1 MAAKV
6 GNTVNKKVL
15 VAQPPTENQSQKILS
30 RWKPKAGSWRIH
42 QKIGYGYFL
51 AIGIGFSGSLTG
63 LLIADYYQ
71 GQGVMQLDDAH
82 RQAQMLGNFKDAVL
96 GAQLHGSQIAAVLDD
111 SRRLQSEKA
120 QFHENIARVKELG
133 LQIERYIDGNPAW
146 LAEDPA
152 TIKALLQAFATS
164 LDSYARAIELSLQ
177 PINRLQLQPE
187 GVELAQQPILK
198 VVCGEEAKKLERLTA
213 QLTNILNIAQK
224 QEEQGGEMMEEAQGL
239 EKLIIVMSML
249 LSVAIAGMLALRTS
263 RAIANPVVT
272 VTQVA
277 EQVARESNFAL
288 RAPITSQ
295 DEIGS
300 LANSLNYLIERVAER
315 TRELQQAKE
324 DAEDASKAKSQFL
337 ANMSHELRTPLNA
350 IIGMS
355 QLLEEDARELG
366 LDEEDFVNDLES
378 INEAGKHLLTLIN
391 DILDLSKIEA
401 GKMEL
406 YPETFEITTLI
417 ERVVTTVKPLVE
429 KNNNILEVRC
439 DERLG
444 TMHADLTKVQQ
455 VLFNLLSNAAKFT
468 KEGRVTLAVT
478 RNDQVGTM
486 KGDKNSSFIIFK
498 VSDTGIGMSA
508 EQQERLFQPF
518 TQGDASTTRKYGGT
532 GLGLSLTRRFCQMM
546 GGDITLESKPGEG
559 STFTVSLPLKPQ
571 ELVNLA
577 NRPIEL
583 LRSSGHGQ

>member
-15 VAQPPTENQSQKILS
+15 VAQPPTENQSRKILS

-71 GQGVMQLDDAH
+71 GQGVVQLEDAH

-133 LQIERYIDGNPAW
+133 LQIERYIDRNPAW

-355 QLLEEDARELG
+355 QLLEEDARDLG
-366 LDEEDFVNDLES
+366 LDEEDFINDLES

-478 RNDQVGTM
+478 RNDQVATM
-486 KGDKNSSFIIFK
+486 NGDKNSSFIIFK
-498 VSDTGIGMSA
+498 VSDTGIGMTA

-546 GGDITLESKPGEG
+546 GGDITLESKPEEG

>member
-1 MAAKV
+1 MAGKV

-15 VAQPPTENQSQKILS
+15 VAQPPTENQSRKILS

-71 GQGVMQLDDAH
+71 GKGVVQLDDAH

-198 VVCGEEAKKLERLTA
+198 VVCGEEVKKLERLTA

-324 DAEDASKAKSQFL
+324 NAEDASKAKSQFL

-468 KEGRVTLAVT
+468 KEGQVTLAVT
-478 RNDQVGTM
+478 RNDQVATM
-486 KGDKNSSFIIFK
+486 NGDKNSSLIIFK
-498 VSDTGIGMSA
+498 VSDTGIGMTA

-559 STFTVSLPLKPQ
+559 STLTVSLPLKPQ